1 MDMSLGELWKLVM
14 DREAWRAV
22 IHGVAES
29 DTTERLNWTDLS
41 DWTLLNNKTPKEVY
55 RPVLL
60 LNTKFKV
67 TNNFSDDSQDKREKT
82 KVDIITNK
90 F

>member
-1 MDMSLGELWKLVM
+1 MNMSLSKLQELVM
-14 DREAWRAV
+14 DSEDWYGSV
-22 IHGVAES
+22 HGVTEL
-29 DTTERLNWTDLS
+29 DTNEWTE
-41 DWTLLNNKTPKEVY
+41 LNNKTPKEVY

-67 TNNFSDDSQDKREKT
+67 TNNFSEDSQDKGEKT
-82 KVDIITNK
+82 KVDITTNK